1 MNNFIPNFSKNH
13 YYMAESKSGQ
23 DDTNPDLLRWCR
35 KKKFFFLAFFRSFL
49 RFLSP

>member
-1 MNNFIPNFSKNH
+1 MNNFTPNFSKNH

-35 KKKFFFLAFFRSFL
+35 KEKFFFWPFFVLFCV
-49 RFLSP
+49 F